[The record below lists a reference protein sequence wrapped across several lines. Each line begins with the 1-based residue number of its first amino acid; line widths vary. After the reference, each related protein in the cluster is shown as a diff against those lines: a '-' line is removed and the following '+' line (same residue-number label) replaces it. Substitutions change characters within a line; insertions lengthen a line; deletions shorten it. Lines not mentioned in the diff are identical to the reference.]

1 MSLDNPQS
9 AELSSQPTIPAAQP
23 PSSVA
28 LVKRG
33 GCPMTRQDI
42 LITLSTRLTASF
54 PPDVVD
60 RTLSRISG
68 TLAELDA
75 LPPYPD
81 ESEFQNLLSDQVYPF
96 LAAAQ
101 SLAMESVSSEEV
113 IELVNDVLG

>member
-1 MSLDNPQS
+1 
-9 AELSSQPTIPAAQP
+9 
-23 PSSVA
+23 
-28 LVKRG
+28 
-33 GCPMTRQDI
+33 MTRAQI
-42 LITLSTRLTASF
+42 LTALNDRLTMHY
-54 PPDVVD
+54 PPDMVD

>member
-1 MSLDNPQS
+1 
-9 AELSSQPTIPAAQP
+9 
-23 PSSVA
+23 
-28 LVKRG
+28 
-33 GCPMTRQDI
+33 MTRAQI
-42 LITLSTRLTASF
+42 LTALNDRLTTHY
-54 PPDVVD
+54 PPDMVD

>member
-1 MSLDNPQS
+1 
-9 AELSSQPTIPAAQP
+9 
-23 PSSVA
+23 
-28 LVKRG
+28 
-33 GCPMTRQDI
+33 MTRDQI
-42 LITLSTRLTASF
+42 LTVLNDHLTTHY
-54 PPDVVD
+54 PPDMVD

>member
-1 MSLDNPQS
+1 
-9 AELSSQPTIPAAQP
+9 
-23 PSSVA
+23 
-28 LVKRG
+28 
-33 GCPMTRQDI
+33 MTRDQI
-42 LITLSTRLTASF
+42 LTVLNDHHTTHY
-54 PPDVVD
+54 PPDMVD

-75 LPPYPD
+75 LPPYPS
-81 ESEFQNLLSDQVYPF
+81 ESAFQNLLSDQVYPF